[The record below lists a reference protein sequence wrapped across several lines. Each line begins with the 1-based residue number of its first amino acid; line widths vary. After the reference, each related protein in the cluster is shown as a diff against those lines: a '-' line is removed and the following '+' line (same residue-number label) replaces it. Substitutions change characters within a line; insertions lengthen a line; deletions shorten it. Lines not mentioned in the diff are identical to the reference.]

1 MEEADRC
8 DRLALLDRGSLVAE
22 GTPAALKEEVGG
34 DVVTL
39 AGRDSAALARDLA
52 ARFPDLAPAVRA
64 VGDGT
69 VQITR
74 ERGHELVARL
84 VEALPGRVES
94 VTVARPSLEDVFLRR
109 TGHRLYGGDG
119 EKETAA

>member
-22 GTPAALKEEVGG
+22 GTPAGLKEEVGG

-39 AGRDSAALARDLA
+39 AGGDPEALARDLA
-52 ARFPDLAPAVRA
+52 GRFPDLAPAVRDGA
-64 VGDGT
+64 V
-69 VQITR
+69 QLTR
-74 ERGHELVARL
+74 ERAHELVARL
-84 VEALPGRVES
+84 VEALPGRIDA

-109 TGHRLYGGDG
+109 TGHRLYGVEEG
-119 EKETAA
+119 AAPS